1 LLAEALKMYHSY
13 SDLENRYNK
22 NRRTLW
28 RYWAKDGSLEPPKR
42 AGKIFLGW
50 TDEQLEKFENG
61 GG

>member
-1 LLAEALKMYHSY
+1 MYHSY

-28 RYWAKDGSLEPPKR
+28 RYWAKDGALEPPKR

-61 GG
+61 EG

>member
-1 LLAEALKMYHSY
+1 MYRSY
-13 SDLENRYNK
+13 SYLENRYNK

-28 RYWAKDGSLEPPKR
+28 RYWSKDGSLEPPKR

-61 GG
+61 GC